1 MQGCFGR
8 EKERFMNA
16 INRHFLAIAV
26 GASVIA
32 LVVPVSFLW
41 VKPFIPFLLG
51 MIMFGMGTT
60 IRFHDFRDV
69 WTKRRTVLLAALV
82 QFTAMPCLG
91 VIISSL
97 LSLPEET
104 MIGMVLVGSCPG
116 GTASNVIVY
125 LSRGN
130 VAFSVTMTMFSTV
143 LAPLLTPGIIY
154 LILSRSIDLSYTS
167 LFLSVFQVVAVP
179 LVAGLLVRHFF
190 SNHADR
196 YSDLLPAISVLSISL
211 IIACVMAL
219 NADRVLAFPVA
230 VVAAVIL
237 HNLLGLTAGYG
248 IAKLTGSSRADCRT
262 VAVEIG
268 MQNSGLGV
276 TLANQFFQPP
286 SALPGALFSLWHN
299 LSGILLAKYWTLN
312 KYRKEKIKQRT

>member
-1 MQGCFGR
+1 MAFLQKRGV
-8 EKERFMNA
+8 MNA
-16 INRHFLAIAV
+16 VNRHFLAIAL
-26 GASVIA
+26 GASIIA
-32 LVVPVSFLW
+32 LAFPVSFLW

-51 MIMFGMGTT
+51 VIMFGMGTT

-69 WTKRRTVLLAALV
+69 WIKRKVVLLAAVV
-82 QFTAMPCLG
+82 QFTVMPGLG
-91 VIISSL
+91 LLVSSI
-97 LSLPEET
+97 LSLPEEI

-130 VAFSVTMTMFSTV
+130 VALSVTMTMFSTM

-154 LILSRSIDLSYTS
+154 LILSRSIALSYVS
-167 LFLSVFQVVAVP
+167 LFFSVFQVVAVP
-179 LVAGLLVRHFF
+179 LIAGLLVRHFF
-190 SNHADR
+190 SSQADR
-196 YSDLLPAISVLSISL
+196 YSDFLPAVSVVSISL

-219 NADRVLAFPVA
+219 SADRVLAFPVA
-230 VVAAVIL
+230 VIAAVML

-248 IAKLTGSSRADCRT
+248 IAKLAGYSRVDCRT

-276 TLANQFFQPP
+276 TLANQFFQPL

-299 LSGILLAKYWTLN
+299 LSGILLARYWAV
-312 KYRKEKIKQRT
+312 RESE